1 MNIYVTTINLKM
13 RHEFEREE
21 AEAYGWVEKKSRNEV
36 IMLKY

>member
-21 AEAYGWVEKKSRNEV
+21 AGAYVRMWKRKGKEK
-36 IMLKY
+36 